1 MIPAFSG
8 TVLTGT
14 LRRFA
19 VFAAVA
25 LALAFAAWQQG
36 SGRTDTPASH
46 DAVAGGSGVGGPF
59 SLTDH
64 NGNAVTEKDYA
75 QSWKLVFFGFT
86 HCPDVCPA
94 GLQKIKTVLETL
106 PPGQAEKLA
115 VLFVTVDP
123 ARDTPEVMKAYAGLY
138 DSRITG
144 LTGTEEQVKAMENA
158 YKVYAARSEP
168 AAPESA
174 HEAHETGAHH
184 EGAAHHSASYSV
196 DHSAFIY
203 FMSPEGK
210 LVDIFHSDD
219 TPDAILKALDK
230 TLPQS

>member
-8 TVLTGT
+8 TILTGT

-19 VFAAVA
+19 VFAAAA
-25 LALAFAAWQQG
+25 LALAFAAWQQQD
-36 SGRTDTPASH
+36 GRPEDAPAPA
-46 DAVAGGSGVGGPF
+46 AVAGAAVGGPF

-64 NGNAVTEKDYA
+64 NGKAVTEKDYA

-94 GLQKIKTVLETL
+94 GLQKIRAVLETL
-106 PPGQAEKLA
+106 PPGQAERLA

-123 ARDTPEVMKAYAGLY
+123 ARDTPEIMKAYAGLY

-144 LTGTEEQVKAMENA
+144 LTGTEEQVKSMQDS
-158 YKVYAARSEP
+158 YKVYAARSGT

-174 HEAHETGAHH
+174 HEAHEAG
-184 EGAAHHSASYSV
+184 GHHSAAYSV

-203 FMSPEGK
+203 FMSPDGE
-210 LVDIFHSDD
+210 LVEIFHSDD
-219 TPDAILKALDK
+219 TPDSIVKAVGK
-230 TLPQS
+230 ALPQS